1 MTDDGRRP
9 AIAVS
14 ASERTSPPPLRG
26 DEASLFARYH
36 ERLLRVTAL
45 RVHTSVDNVDEA
57 CAFAWSQLLT
67 HQPRRDSAFA
77 WLCQVARREAIRLD
91 RAGRAAVSLDDAH
104 HAADAEAA
112 EAPRGRWLAVGHRS
126 AQTAHGLVEVR
137 DRLAVLPPSERE
149 IAFMRAAG
157 WRYGEI
163 ADCLGITKARVNKLL
178 ARADARMRELD
189 QRDIAPHSARAA
201 RLRALEDDP
210 PPYLLTAIGR
220 PPVGGPTRGR
230 EQLRL
235 EWRRLVLAIDDYRAA
250 HRITD
255 RYRAL
260 GGDVSDATAGTERR
274 ALEQRILSFSQ
285 ARHRG
290 ADRTL

>member
-1 MTDDGRRP
+1 M
-9 AIAVS
+9 
-14 ASERTSPPPLRG
+14 RG

-36 ERLLRVTAL
+36 QRLLRVTAL
-45 RVHTSVDNVDEA
+45 RVRTSADNVDEA

-67 HQPRRDSAFA
+67 HQPRRESVFA
-77 WLCQVARREAIRLD
+77 WLCQVAGRQAIRLD
-91 RAGRAAVSLDDAH
+91 TASRATLSLDDAH
-104 HAADAEAA
+104 HTADD
-112 EAPRGRWLAVGHRS
+112 APRGRWLAAGHRS
-126 AQTAHGLVEVR
+126 AQTAHRLVEVR
-137 DRLAVLPPSERE
+137 DRLAVLPAAERE

-210 PPYLLTAIGR
+210 PPHLLTAIGR
-220 PPVGGPTRGR
+220 PPAAGPARGR

-235 EWRRLVLAIDDYRAA
+235 EWRRIALAIDDYRAA

-255 RYRAL
+255 RYHAL
-260 GGDVSDATAGTERR
+260 GGDASDATARTERR

-290 ADRTL
+290 AQRTL